1 MGNQTLQFNVSS
13 LLKQGTGTRE
23 LYSFVAPLKFD
34 DVKIASDIKG
44 KVEIMKI
51 DDGINAKMEDV
62 RLMMDFRCDRCLKS
76 FKQEV
81 LINRAERQYLF
92 EAPRKLVDP
101 NDLFLIDMK
110 NETIDLKEPLR
121 QEIILHFPLIP
132 VCSKSCLGICP
143 HCGKNRNRGQCNCR
157 TEKTLNKPLSA
168 LKQLLK

>member
-1 MGNQTLQFNVSS
+1 MGSQALQFNVSS

-51 DDGINAKMEDV
+51 DDGVNAKMEDV
-62 RLMMDFRCDRCLKS
+62 ELKVPLRCEKCLKN
-76 FKQEV
+76 FNQTV
-81 LINRAERQYLF
+81 HVGRAERQYLF
-92 EAPRKLVDP
+92 EAPRYATDP
-101 NDLFLIDMK
+101 NDLFLINMK

-143 HCGKNRNRGQCNCR
+143 HCGKDRNKKQCDC
-157 TEKTLNKPLSA
+157 KTKKELNKPLSA